1 MYESISKNNELE
13 NEMTLDISY
22 FWYSAVVV
30 IKCPSMKASDN
41 NPSSHY
47 SGHYCC
53 HGLNVQAICDSS
65 CRFTFF
71 AMLHPQQYRNQ
82 EVSNLVQLA
91 KMFAPQQLDLKT
103 FQEQHIP

>member
-41 NPSSHY
+41 NPSSYY
-47 SGHYCC
+47 SGHYCY
-53 HGLNVQAICDSS
+53 HGFIVQAISDV
-65 CRFTFF
+65 
-71 AMLHPQQYRNQ
+71 LHCFNFLLLLFLESLQIKLLW
-82 EVSNLVQLA
+82 SKHLCQL
-91 KMFAPQQLDLKT
+91 
-103 FQEQHIP
+103 H